1 MADFNS
7 IVKHVLKVE
16 AGYQALP
23 SDTGNYNSK
32 KELVGTNRGI
42 SAPVYEQWIKR
53 PPTASDM
60 KAITEPIAL
69 AIYKKNFWAPIQ
81 GDALANQGLAHFLF
95 DFYVNSGSW
104 AMYIM
109 RRALKL
115 PEAKMNITAPEVKL
129 LNSLSDPRSFLDK
142 YKQARLDFVNSSTKI
157 SEDLKKGLRN
167 RIEEVYSEVKKKY
180 FPEKQA
186 SLDSSSLP
194 GSLPLQS

>member
-23 SDTGNYNSK
+23 SDTGNYNSR

-42 SAPVYEQWIKR
+42 SAPVYEAWIKR
-53 PPTASDM
+53 PPTAADM
-60 KAITEPIAL
+60 RAITEPIAL
-69 AIYKKNFWAPIQ
+69 AIYKKNFWGPIQ
-81 GDALANQGLAHFLF
+81 GDAITNPGIAHFLF

-109 RRALKL
+109 RRALRL
-115 PEAKMNITAPEVKL
+115 PETKVNITAPEVKL
-129 LNSLSDPRSFLDK
+129 LNNLTDPGAFLDK

-157 SEDLKKGLRN
+157 SDDLKKGLRN

-180 FPEKQA
+180 FPAKGA
-186 SLDSSSLP
+186 SQGSSLLP
-194 GSLPLQS
+194 GSQPLQS